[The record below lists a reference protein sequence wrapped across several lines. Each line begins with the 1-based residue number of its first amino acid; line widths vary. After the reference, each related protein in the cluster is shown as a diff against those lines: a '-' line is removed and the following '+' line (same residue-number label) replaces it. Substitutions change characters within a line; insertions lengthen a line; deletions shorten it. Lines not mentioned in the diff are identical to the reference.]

1 MSSNKDLG
9 ILIISFNEEIHLR
22 RCIENARK
30 LSDQIFVVDS
40 FSSDKSI
47 EILEELGVTYLK
59 NSFSTHAKQINIGID
74 HFPFEVKWLLRLD
87 CDELLSDDLINEIK
101 AKVSDTDE
109 YPFNGYFIQ
118 RKVNFLQG
126 ILHYGMINPIWL
138 LRLWKRVDGKCND
151 LWMDEKIELVNPQTA
166 RMNGLLYDH
175 NLNELTW
182 WIQKH
187 NQYATREAYEILRQK
202 YRLHTP
208 QETATQDR
216 RVVQAKKMYNQ
227 FPIFVRPFVLFI
239 YAYFIKLGFL
249 DGKRGLIWNFLQVF
263 WYRFLV
269 DVKVFEFEIKHQL
282 NAEIIRETIN
292 KQFEN

>member
-1 MSSNKDLG
+1 MSGNKDLG

-47 EILEELGVTYLK
+47 EILEELEVAYLK
-59 NSFSTHAKQINIGID
+59 YPFTTHAKQINIGIEQ
-74 HFPFEVKWLLRLD
+74 FPFEAKWLLRLD
-87 CDELLSDDLINEIK
+87 CDELLSDDLIKEIK
-101 AKVSDTDE
+101 AKIEVSE
-109 YPFNGYFIQ
+109 ENSYNGFFIQ

-126 ILHYGMINPIWL
+126 ILHHGMINPIWL
-138 LRLWKRVDGKCND
+138 LRLWKRADGKCND
-151 LWMDEKIELVNPQTA
+151 LWMDEKIELANPQTA
-166 RMNGLLYDH
+166 RLNGLLYDH
-175 NLNELTW
+175 NLNDLTW

-187 NQYATREAYEILRQK
+187 NHYATREAYEILRQK
-202 YRLHTP
+202 YHLHTP
-208 QETATQDR
+208 QVTATQDR
-216 RVVQAKKMYNQ
+216 RVVQSKKLYNQ

-269 DVKVFEFEIKHQL
+269 DVKVFEFEIKFQY
-282 NAEIIRETIN
+282 NSQIIIEKLN